1 MNTPMLLC
9 SDDRRRMRLGENG
22 ECKFNGIEYVEA
34 IPPQERGAATLRVH
48 FQEVLKCVPTANA
61 WRIEGGRRSDTLKVT
76 APKNAASGTASNT
89 VTLTVEGDVDNSR
102 YRLIL
107 TDPKSCDVDPH
118 FSTYEFRF
126 PSTTSGSDLDDLD
139 ESQCPPRQFPT
150 PQIDYLARDYG
161 RLRRLLFDRLSVTMP
176 DWRERH
182 VPDIGVMLIELFAY
196 VGDHLSYQQ
205 DAIATE
211 AYLGTARQRIS
222 VRRHARLVDYRLHEG
237 CNART
242 FLHINAPSGD
252 ELDPADV
259 VFIAGLPPGDTDPP
273 EAVSLVELAQREIL
287 PLVDFE
293 ACQLPELDPWLKP
306 SDVKDPLA
314 FLQQMANDVQGC
326 LATLWQCLPDSVSVR
341 VLQELY
347 NTAVETFEPLVKEV
361 LDHLNVV
368 LCQVWLANQVDPHE
382 AKCCSEPTR
391 RRIAVTSPHQCPAS
405 TNRAILED
413 LFPDLIVRRVTRGD
427 KIRLFAGH
435 NEIRFYTWDGSR
447 CWLPRGTTSATLR
460 DAYVRSMRAG
470 ETYTRVLQNLHVGDL
485 LLLEE
490 VRGSR
495 TGQIEDA
502 DPLHRQVVRLTQ
514 VTHKKD
520 PLVEVTRPDGQRDNL
535 PIVEIEWHPDDALTF
550 PLCLSARGRSTSDC
564 HLVEDVSVARG
575 NMILVDQ
582 GRTEVGE
589 LLDCMPGYEHHDPC
603 ADPHCCGTCSSE
615 SPPQL
620 APRPYRPQL
629 KEPDLTFAQPL
640 TWPERDKVAQRPMAA
655 SAMLTQQQ
663 HKAEPQLSLRGITP
677 SPDVPESEVCV
688 KNFSIDRLLQ
698 QLRVSPLDLCRTV
711 AHLLPGKRCREVA
724 GVPAWIPSSER
735 EQALL
740 QRLQRDI
747 EAAITWEA
755 RNDLIDTPPETR
767 QFTLEIDDQRR
778 THLRFPES
786 GPNKPLPGS
795 KFWATYRTGN
805 GSSGNVGAGG
815 ITHIGFRKESLTG
828 RGLSVRNPLPAV
840 GGTDPESVASARLIA
855 PLVTRKLKRAVT
867 ADDYALVV
875 LQEFSN
881 EVQGAKAQLI
891 PGPLGQRVRVA
902 LDPYDRVENFEEL
915 RGTVQRELKRF
926 QRIGHDVQVV
936 LATEVPIDLTI
947 KVRTL
952 PGYLFEHV
960 RAELLRTFNSGVH
973 PDGLLGFFHPDVRTF
988 GQGIFVSE
996 IIAAARLVT
1005 GVRGVNVET
1014 LQRRG
1019 VVSQQAIIE
1028 GVLTL
1033 GPLEVAVLQR
1043 SSHRTSGTLT
1053 ITDDKVTEARP

>member
-1 MNTPMLLC
+1 MNTPMLQC
-9 SDDRRRMRLGENG
+9 SDDRRRMRLVDDS

-34 IPPQERGAATLRVH
+34 VVADATPYLQVY
-48 FQEVLKCVPTANA
+48 FQEKLSPSPPSDH
-61 WRIEGGRRSDTLKVT
+61 WSIEGGRRSDRLSIKKVEHNQTSNSVRLTLGGI
-76 APKNAASGTASNT
+76 P
-89 VTLTVEGDVDNSR
+89 DNSR

-107 TDPKSCDVDPH
+107 TDPNTYHVDPH
-118 FSTYEFRF
+118 FSSYEFRF
-126 PSTTSGSDLDDLD
+126 PTPGSDLDDLD
-139 ESQCPPRQFPT
+139 ESQCPPHQFPT

-182 VPDIGVMLIELFAY
+182 VPDIGVLLVELFAY
-196 VGDHLSYQQ
+196 VGDHLSYEQ

-211 AYLGTARQRIS
+211 AYLGTALKRIS

-237 CNART
+237 CNSRT
-242 FLHINAPSGD
+242 FLHITAPSGD

-259 VFIAGLPPGDTDPP
+259 VFLAGLPPGDTDPP
-273 EAVSLVELAQREIL
+273 EAVSLAELKQRETL

-293 ACQLPELDPWLKP
+293 ACLLPEHDPWLKP

-314 FLQQMANDVQGC
+314 FLQKLAHDVHGC
-326 LATLWQCLPDSVSVR
+326 LATLWQCLPDSVTVP
-341 VLQELY
+341 VLRELY
-347 NTAVETFEPLVKEV
+347 NTTVETFAPLVQEV
-361 LDHLNVV
+361 LNHLNVV
-368 LCQVWLANQVDPHE
+368 LRQVWLANQVDRQE
-382 AKCCSEPTR
+382 AKCCSESTR

-435 NEIRFYTWDGSR
+435 NAIPFYTWDGSL

-460 DAYVRSMRAG
+460 DAYVRSTRAG
-470 ETYTRVLQNLHVGDL
+470 ETFTRGLQNLHEGDL

-502 DPLHRQVVRLTQ
+502 DPLHRQVVRLTR
-514 VTHKKD
+514 VTPTED
-520 PLVEVTRPDGQRDNL
+520 PLVPLTLPDGQPKKL

-550 PLCLSARGRSTSDC
+550 PLCLSAKGRSTTDC
-564 HLVEDVSVARG
+564 HLVQDVSVARG

-589 LLDCMPGYEHHDPC
+589 LLDCVPGYQLHDPC
-603 ADPHCCGTCSSE
+603 ADPNCCGTCSSE
-615 SPPQL
+615 SPPQV
-620 APRPYRPQL
+620 APRPYRPRL
-629 KEPDLTFAQPL
+629 KESDLTFAQPL
-640 TWPERDKVAQRPMAA
+640 ATPERDQVLKRPMAA
-655 SAMLTQQQ
+655 SAMLSQLE

-677 SPDVPESEVCV
+677 SPDVPESEVCAS
-688 KNFSIDRLLQ
+688 NFSIDRLLQ

-724 GVPAWIPSSER
+724 GVPAWTPSSER

-755 RNDLIDTPPETR
+755 RNDLIDTPPEVR
-767 QFTLEIDDQRR
+767 HFTIEIDDQRR
-778 THLRFPES
+778 THLRFPENS
-786 GPNKPLPGS
+786 PNQPQPGS
-795 KFWATYRTGN
+795 KFWATYRIGN
-805 GSSGNVGAGG
+805 GSGGNVGAGG
-815 ITHIGFRKESLTG
+815 ITHIGFRNESLTG
-828 RGLSVRNPLPAV
+828 RGLRVRNPLPAV
-840 GGTDPESVASARLIA
+840 GGTEPEPIASARLIA

-867 ADDYALVV
+867 ADDYAVV
-875 LQEFSN
+875 VKQEFAN
-881 EVQGAKAQLI
+881 EVQGAVAQLI
-891 PGPLGQRVRVA
+891 PGPLGQRIRVA
-902 LDPYDRVENFEEL
+902 IDPLDRVENFEEL
-915 RGTVQRELKRF
+915 RRTVQRELKRF
-926 QRIGHDVQVV
+926 QRIGHEVRVV
-936 LATEVPIDLTI
+936 LATEVPIELAMQ
-947 KVRTL
+947 VRVL
-952 PGYLFEHV
+952 PGYVFEQV
-960 RAELLRTFNSGVH
+960 RAELLRKFNAGVH

-1005 GVRGVNVET
+1005 GVRGVNVTT
-1014 LQRRG
+1014 LQRVG
-1019 VVSQQAIIE
+1019 QNSGQALID
-1028 GVLTL
+1028 GVLPL

-1043 SSHRTSGTLT
+1043 ASHRTSGKLT
-1053 ITDDKVTEARP
+1053 IIEDKDSEARR